1 MARKPAPRTK
11 DGKYINRIDGR
22 DEIAIKAI
30 DELCSLNP
38 EVDIID
44 IHFQFLSALNYH
56 FSRRIA
62 IESKEM

>member
-1 MARKPAPRTK
+1 MVRKPIERTS
-11 DGKYINRIDGR
+11 GKYVDRIIGSE
-22 DEIAIKAI
+22 EIAIKAI

-44 IHFQFLSALNYH
+44 IHYQFLSVLNYH